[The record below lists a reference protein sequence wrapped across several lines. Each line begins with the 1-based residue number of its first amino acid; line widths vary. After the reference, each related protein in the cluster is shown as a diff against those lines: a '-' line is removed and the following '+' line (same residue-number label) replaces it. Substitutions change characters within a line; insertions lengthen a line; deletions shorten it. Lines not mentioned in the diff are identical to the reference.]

1 MKRLGMIK
9 AFLGLAGPFWATGHL
24 RVTGPYRASLGLSK
38 PFWGSV
44 QGEFLAEKEGGG
56 A

>member
-1 MKRLGMIK
+1 MIK
-9 AFLGLAGPFWATGHL
+9 AFLGLWWQLGL
-24 RVTGPYRASLGLSK
+24 TGPYWASLGLSK